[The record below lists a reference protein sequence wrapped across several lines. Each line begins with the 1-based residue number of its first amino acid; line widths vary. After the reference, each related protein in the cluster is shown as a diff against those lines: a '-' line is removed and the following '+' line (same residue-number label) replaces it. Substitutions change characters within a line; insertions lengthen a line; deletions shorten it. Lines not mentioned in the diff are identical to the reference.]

1 MAPSKEV
8 LIRIYRDMVRTRA
21 LDEQLI
27 ASLREGKN
35 PGSWHSGIGQE
46 AIVAAVATLRPDDYC
61 GYTHRGCYVWVT
73 KGIPM
78 REILAEFYGK
88 ASGCCK
94 GKGGT
99 HIASLEHGIFG
110 RSGTQGGHFPLAC
123 GQGLAAKFSGKGQ
136 VAMVFFGDGCSCRGT
151 LHESMNMASL
161 WQLPV
166 IWMCEN
172 NGYAMAVPQAKST
185 TLTDV
190 AELAHGYSTPSVV
203 VDVKRQGKDITVVAT
218 GYCVTLSLQAAT
230 ELAKE
235 GIEVEVVDPRTLE
248 PLDLG
253 TILGSVEKTGRLL
266 VADEDAVR
274 CGVASE
280 ICFQVQE
287 QAFKALKAPVGRVG
301 NLNVPVPYSPVLE
314 REVLPSAKKIAA
326 GIRQVMAYKA

>member
-203 VDVKRQGKDITVVAT
+203 VDGNDAVAVYEAVEEAVGRARAGLGPSFVEMKT
-218 GYCVTLSLQAAT
+218 YRWRGHAEGDPARYR
-230 ELAKE
+230 AKE
-235 GIEVEVVDPRTLE
+235 EVKEWRQKDPIPRLE
-248 PLDLG
+248 
-253 TILGSVEKTGRLL
+253 KLL
-266 VADEDAVR
+266 LAGGLLTPEMVAQIAAEAAAEVADADRFAVE
-274 CGVASE
+274 S
-280 ICFQVQE
+280 
-287 QAFKALKAPVGRVG
+287 
-301 NLNVPVPYSPVLE
+301 PYPDLAE
-314 REVLPSAKKIAA
+314 
-326 GIRQVMAYKA
+326 AYNDVYA